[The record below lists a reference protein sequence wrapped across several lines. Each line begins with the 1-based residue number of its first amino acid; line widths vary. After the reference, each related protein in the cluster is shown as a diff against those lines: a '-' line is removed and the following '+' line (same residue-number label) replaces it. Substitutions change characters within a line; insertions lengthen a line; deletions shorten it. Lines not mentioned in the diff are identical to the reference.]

1 VDGDARAGLT
11 SAPPAFFVE
20 GEAIVAGTEVALGED
35 AAHHARVRRI
45 EVGARVALRDGAGM
59 RAEGILVRLVKS
71 EAAVSIDVVE
81 HVPPPPAVHLLV
93 PIADRDRMLWLA
105 EKATELALTSWRPVL
120 WQRSRSVTPRGEG
133 DAFSKKVRLRMV
145 SALLQSRGTWLPVI
159 HPDASVTEA
168 LGSAPG
174 ARLVL
179 DPGGAPM
186 LREALRAPVT
196 LAIGPE
202 GGFEPGEVAML
213 DAAGFSRAALGGH
226 IMRFETAAVAAL
238 AVARAAID
246 AATSGAAGTATATP
260 DTA

>member
-11 SAPPAFFVE
+11 TAPPAFFVE
-20 GEAIVAGTEVALGED
+20 GEAMVVGAEIALGED

-45 EVGARVALRDGAGM
+45 EAGARVALRDGAGT
-59 RAEGILVRLVKS
+59 RAEGVLARLTKS
-71 EAAVSIDVVE
+71 AATVAVDVVD
-81 HVPPPPAVHLLV
+81 HVPPPPVVHLLV

-120 WQRSRSVTPRGEG
+120 WQRSRSVSPRGEG
-133 DAFSKKVRLRMV
+133 DGFSKKIRLRMI
-145 SALLQSRGTWLPVI
+145 SALLQSRGAWLPVI

-174 ARLVL
+174 ARVVL
-179 DPGGAPM
+179 DAGGPPM
-186 LREALRAPVT
+186 LREPLRAPVT

-202 GGFEPGEVAML
+202 GGFEPGELALL

-246 AATSGAAGTATATP
+246 AAASASASLSS